1 MFKEFLKTK
10 GISEAD
16 FALKTPQEMAELH
29 NEYSNKQIEDLKAV
43 VAKSGTKEEIDAAN
57 KSIETF
63 KLENA
68 EAIKGFAKS
77 ADVDATNKKV
87 DDLQSDMTSLI
98 ETMKVN
104 NGQKEVSFSQAIKN
118 VLTEE
123 KFNEI
128 KSHVQSKSK
137 GGWLELEVLKVAG
150 TVTTANASDTSA
162 PANYA
167 ASIATS
173 YSPYTYGDQFV
184 EQYLT
189 TGATD
194 LANVAYVNES
204 AGEGDAAIV
213 AEGGLKPLIDADFNT
228 KFSAAKKVAGRM
240 KASEESISD
249 YKWLMSA
256 IEGKLKGSHD
266 RARQAD
272 VLSSVIASASAFN
285 ASLLTGFTK
294 LPIGTSSLYDAI
306 AAVVATVAVESEG
319 VFIPNVAFVNTIDAL
334 QMKLTKD
341 ANNNYVL
348 PPFMDASGRMIEGVM
363 VIAKPQ
369 ITAGTYVIGDL
380 KNINLLN
387 VWGYTVR
394 IGWENDDFSKNLVT
408 MLGESRYHVYIT
420 DNDKRGIVQGTF
432 AAVKTAIESAT

>member
-1 MFKEFLKTK
+1 MSEDALQKAAEITSKLEALTK
-10 GISEAD
+10 A
-16 FALKTPQEMAELH
+16 QENAVQKDE
-29 NEYSNKQIEDLKAV
+29 LKA
-43 VAKSGTKEEIDAAN
+43 AN
-57 KSIETF
+57 EALEAF
-63 KLENA
+63 KNENA
-68 EAIKGFAKS
+68 EAIKGFAKQG
-77 ADVDATNKKV
+77 DIDALKKGLE
-87 DDLQSDMTSLI
+87 DAQSDMTSLI
-98 ETMKVN
+98 ESMKVSN
-104 NGQKEVSFSQAIKN
+104 QAPMNFQEAVKN
-118 VLTEE
+118 ALTEE

-128 KSHVQSKSK
+128 KNHVASKSK
-137 GGWLELEVLKVAG
+137 GGWLELEVVKAAG
-150 TVTTANASDTSA
+150 TITTANGVDATQ

-167 ASIATS
+167 TSISTS

-189 TGATD
+189 IGSTD
-194 LANVAYVNES
+194 LGNVAYVNES

-240 KASEESISD
+240 KASEESLSD

-266 RARQAD
+266 RARQAN
-272 VLSSVIASASAFN
+272 VLTSVISAATTFN
-285 ASLLTGFTK
+285 AALLSGFTK
-294 LPIGTSSLYDAI
+294 LAVGKSTLYDAI
-306 AAVVATVAVESEG
+306 AAVVATIAVESEG

-334 QMKLTKD
+334 QMKLQKD
-341 ANNNYVL
+341 ANGNYVL
-348 PPFMDASGRMIEGVM
+348 PPFMDANGKMIDGVM

-387 VWGYTVR
+387 VWGYSVR
-394 IGWENDDFSKNLVT
+394 IGWEDDDFSKNLVT

-420 DNDKRGIVQGTF
+420 DNDKRGIVTGTF
-432 AAVKTAIESAT
+432 AAVKAAIEEAGA